1 MNSEILNNMGLGD
14 IDAFYI
20 FIILFSLII
29 ILLVMV
35 IILMV
40 SFFGLKKRFQRF
52 MTGRNAQSL
61 EEGIAGIFRDISMLK
76 EHDLRFK
83 SDIKEIKTNLLDCYQ
98 KVGVVKYDA
107 FREMGGQLSFSIALL
122 DKQDNGFILNSVHSA
137 NGCYTYTKEIQ
148 NGLSYIDLA
157 EEEREALSR
166 AMRATPVSKDAQVN
180 YQSRSAAAP
189 RQEDNYMQQAQRYQN
204 MQDPSLDELR
214 DNSAYDGMGYDIPER
229 SYSSRQDAMGGVNG
243 NYGGQYVNYNNG
255 AYTGSDQDNNSDA

>member
-1 MNSEILNNMGLGD
+1 MNSEILNSIGLGD
-14 IDAFYI
+14 MDAFYI
-20 FIILFSLII
+20 FLLLFILII
-29 ILLVMV
+29 ILIFVV
-35 IILMV
+35 IFQMV
-40 SFFGLKKRFQRF
+40 SIISLKRRFGRF

-83 SDIKEIKTNLLDCYQ
+83 SDIKEIKANLLECYQ

-137 NGCYTYTKEIQ
+137 NGCYTYTKEIK
-148 NGLSYIDLA
+148 NGVSYIDLA

-166 AMRATPVSKDAQVN
+166 AMRATPVPSQGQVN
-180 YQSRSAAAP
+180 NSSRNTASREA
-189 RQEDNYMQQAQRYQN
+189 ENVYMQQQRYAN

-214 DNSAYDGMGYDIPER
+214 DNSGYDGMGYDIRER
-229 SYSSRQDAMGGVNG
+229 YYSSRQDAMSGGNG
-243 NYGGQYVNYNNG
+243 NYGTSYVNYPADGYG
-255 AYTGSDQDNNSDA
+255 APGQDNGSDA